1 MAGKLQHELRKRQ
14 PFERAEEEAFLSILR
29 TADVLN
35 RAVLEM
41 FRPYDLSPTQYNVLR
56 ILRGTCPT
64 GSHGLPCNAIAEQ
77 MLTRDPDMT
86 RLLDR
91 LEKRGLIS
99 RAREER
105 DRRVVRTCI
114 TQKGLDI
121 LKELDPVV
129 SGGNRKYLGSMSQEQ
144 CKQLIELLELAREHV
159 TSHEESAAATTSPT
173 SAAT

>member
-1 MAGKLQHELRKRQ
+1 MAGKLQHELRKRK
-14 PFERAEEEAFLSILR
+14 PFDSAGEEAFLSILR

-35 RAVLEM
+35 RAVVEM
-41 FRPYDLSPTQYNVLR
+41 FRPHDLSPTQYNVLR

-64 GSHGLPCNAIAEQ
+64 GSHGLPCNAIADQ

-91 LEKRGLIS
+91 LEKRQLIT
-99 RAREER
+99 RARAEQ

-114 TQKGLDI
+114 TQKGLDL

-129 SGGNRKYLGSMSQEQ
+129 SGSDRKYLGNMSDEQ
-144 CKQLIELLELAREHV
+144 LRTLIDLLEVAREKL
-159 TSHEESAAATTSPT
+159 TS
-173 SAAT
+173 

>member
-1 MAGKLQHELRKRQ
+1 MAGKLQLEIGKRQ
-14 PFERAEEEAFLSILR
+14 PFACAEEEAFLSILR
-29 TADVLN
+29 TADVMN
-35 RAVLEM
+35 RAVVEM

-64 GSHGLPCNAIAEQ
+64 GSHGLPCSAIADQ

-91 LEKRGLIS
+91 LEKRGFIS

-105 DRRVVRTCI
+105 DRRIVRTCI
-114 TQKGLDI
+114 TQKGIDL

-129 SGGNRKYLGSMSQEQ
+129 TGSNKKYLGKLSQEQ
-144 CKQLIELLELAREHV
+144 LRQLIDLLEIARDEL
-159 TSHEESAAATTSPT
+159 ATT
-173 SAAT
+173 